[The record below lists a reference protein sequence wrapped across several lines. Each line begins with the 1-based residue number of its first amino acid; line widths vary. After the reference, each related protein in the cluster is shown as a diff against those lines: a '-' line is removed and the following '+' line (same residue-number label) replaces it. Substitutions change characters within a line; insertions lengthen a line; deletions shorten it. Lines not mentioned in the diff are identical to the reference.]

1 MSLNGKH
8 ILIGITGSI
17 AAYKICYLIRSIKN
31 QGGCVKTILTRS
43 GTHFI
48 TRTTL
53 ETLSGEPVAF
63 DMFEPMS
70 SHRIP
75 HIELARWVDC
85 FVVAPATANIIAKTV
100 HGTADDLL
108 STVILAHPG
117 TIIFAPA
124 MNEAMWNNPVTQANV
139 RRLQELGHW
148 IVSPAVGELACGEEG
163 IGRMADPKEIEKT
176 IITKLD
182 LVASGNKPDLKDKKI
197 LVTLG
202 RTEEPIDP
210 VRYISNRSSGK
221 MGSAIAEA
229 ALSRGADV
237 TIIAGVHTALL
248 PQRVKIINVQTAQEM
263 ADTVIK
269 EFKNYDVLIMAA
281 AVADY
286 RPIHTAKQKIKK
298 SVSRL
303 TLELEPTED
312 ILARIAQKK
321 KNIFVV
327 GFSLETNNE
336 IENAR
341 KKLKEKHLDMIVVNN
356 PLEPGSGFETDTNRV
371 IIIERGK
378 KPLELPLLPK
388 QTVADRIID
397 RVVLLLK

>member
-43 GTHFI
+43 GKHFI

-53 ETLSGEPVAF
+53 EALSGEPVAF

-70 SHRIP
+70 SNRIP
-75 HIELARWVDC
+75 HIELARWADC

-117 TIIFAPA
+117 AIIFAPA

-182 LVASGNKPDLKDKKI
+182 LVASGNRLDLKDKKV

-221 MGSAIAEA
+221 MGSAIADA

-237 TIIAGVHTALL
+237 TIIAGVHTAPL
-248 PQRVKIINVQTAQEM
+248 PQGAKVINVRTAQEM

-298 SVSRL
+298 SLSRL

-312 ILARIAQKK
+312 ILAGIAQKK
-321 KNIFVV
+321 KNTLVV
-327 GFSLETNNE
+327 GFSLETDNE

-371 IIIERGK
+371 IIIECGK

-388 QTVADRIID
+388 RTVADRIID